1 MNKYKFLK
9 KIFLTCLPRASIVLA
24 SSLIAI
30 LIISCSENGETS
42 NSKTTKKSIEKDL
55 IVSYENTLNNL
66 YNENVSSLVKISILY
81 PGITEPVTGSG
92 FIWDN
97 QGHIVTND
105 HVVRDIMKRG
115 QTNYAQNIQVLF
127 ENNIDISAEIV
138 AGDPYSDVAVLKLKN
153 IKSINLQP
161 VILGDSSNVKV
172 GQTAIALGN
181 PFGQD
186 FTMTVGTISAIGRT
200 RSDLIS
206 TYQIGSVI
214 QTDAPINPGNSGG
227 PLYNISGEVIG
238 MNSQIQSRSGSSS
251 GIGFAV
257 PSNTITKVVTSLLE
271 KGFYEHSHL
280 GIMGKSLEQRDREI
294 LNIENNLTGV
304 LITNMI
310 VGGPADKS
318 GLEPGDIIRK
328 VETNSIN
335 SMTELINYLADN
347 TKPKETLEVEIIRN
361 KKVTTIDI
369 TLGSRPPFS
378 QN

>member
-24 SSLIAI
+24 SSLITI

-138 AGDPYSDVAVLKLKN
+138 A
-153 IKSINLQP
+153 
-161 VILGDSSNVKV
+161 
-172 GQTAIALGN
+172 
-181 PFGQD
+181 
-186 FTMTVGTISAIGRT
+186 
-200 RSDLIS
+200 
-206 TYQIGSVI
+206 
-214 QTDAPINPGNSGG
+214 
-227 PLYNISGEVIG
+227 
-238 MNSQIQSRSGSSS
+238 
-251 GIGFAV
+251 
-257 PSNTITKVVTSLLE
+257 
-271 KGFYEHSHL
+271 
-280 GIMGKSLEQRDREI
+280 
-294 LNIENNLTGV
+294 
-304 LITNMI
+304 
-310 VGGPADKS
+310 
-318 GLEPGDIIRK
+318 
-328 VETNSIN
+328 
-335 SMTELINYLADN
+335 
-347 TKPKETLEVEIIRN
+347 
-361 KKVTTIDI
+361 
-369 TLGSRPPFS
+369 
-378 QN
+378 

>member
-9 KIFLTCLPRASIVLA
+9 TIFLI
-24 SSLIAI
+24 SLITI
-30 LIISCSENGETS
+30 LITSCSENVETF
-42 NSKTTKKSIEKDL
+42 NSKPKNNSIEKNL
-55 IVSYENTLNNL
+55 ILSYENILNNL

-97 QGHIVTND
+97 QGHIITND

-115 QTNYAQNIQVLF
+115 QAKYAQNIQVLF
-127 ENNIDISAEIV
+127 ENNIDIPAEIV
-138 AGDPYSDVAVLKLKN
+138 AGDPYSDVAVIKLKN
-153 IKSINLQP
+153 IKNIKLNP
-161 VILGDSSNVKV
+161 VLLGDSTNVKV

-186 FTMTVGTISAIGRT
+186 FTMTIGNISAIGRA

-206 TYQIGSVI
+206 NYQIGSVI

-238 MNSQIQSRSGSSS
+238 MNSQIQSSSGSSS

-257 PSNTITKVVTSLLE
+257 PSNTIKKVVISLLE
-271 KGFYEHSHL
+271 NGFYKHPHL

-294 LNIENNLTGV
+294 LEIENNLTGV

-318 GLEPGDIIRK
+318 GLKPGDIIRK
-328 VETNSIN
+328 IESTSIN

-347 TKPKETLEVEIIRN
+347 TKPQETAKLEIIRD
-361 KKVTTIDI
+361 KKVTSIDI
-369 TLGSRPPFS
+369 ILGARPPFS